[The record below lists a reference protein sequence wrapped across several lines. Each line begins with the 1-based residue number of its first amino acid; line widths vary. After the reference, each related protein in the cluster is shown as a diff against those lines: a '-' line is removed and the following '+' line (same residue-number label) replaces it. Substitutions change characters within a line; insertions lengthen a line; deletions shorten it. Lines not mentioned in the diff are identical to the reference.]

1 MKIALVVPE
10 SNLHFNNACA
20 PLNLGYLASYLRK
33 YVPNIEVRIFDGVA
47 HKNIKEEVIQW
58 HPDVVGLT
66 ATTPQAPA
74 TYELATSIKQK
85 CNCFTI
91 IGGVHATAMP
101 EEAAKHC
108 DCVVIGEGEKALANI
123 IQKLQQNAPIPKI
136 IEGQYV
142 ENLDDIPSPAFDL
155 IDMRSYIEHG
165 PPFPGLKAPIMSMV
179 TSRGCPF
186 RCPFCH
192 NSFRNYPPRWFSAQ
206 RIVNEILFFI
216 NEYGIK
222 SVFFNDDEFI
232 VNKKRLKEVATL
244 FEKHG
249 INKRIVWGCQARVNS
264 IDAETLR
271 LVKSMG
277 CVVISP
283 GFESAAPRML
293 EFLKCGTTT
302 IADNERALKIAE
314 EVGITMGGSFIFGT
328 PGETLDEMKQ
338 SFKWFEEH
346 DDLKFIGIN
355 TVIPYPKTKIWEIC
369 QSKGLLPENMSYTKL
384 IPTSTP
390 KETYIVN
397 NAVNPDI
404 YNKFIVDIQRIAWI
418 LTQTRLDSSFKNFIK
433 LAHAKTWWWM
443 WIKHPHRMFK
453 VAMKTS
459 F

>member
-1 MKIALVVPE
+1 MKIALIVPE
-10 SNLHFNNACA
+10 SNLRFNDACA

-33 YVPNIEVRIFDGVA
+33 KIPAIEVKIFDGVA
-47 HKNIKEEVIQW
+47 CKGIKEEVLNW
-58 HPDVVGLT
+58 HPAVVGIT

-74 TYELATSIKQK
+74 AYELADFLKQN
-85 CNCFTI
+85 CSCFTV

-101 EEAAKHC
+101 QEAAEHF
-108 DCVVIGEGEKALANI
+108 DCVVTGEGEQALVDI
-123 IQKLQQNAPIPKI
+123 IQKLHHNEPIDKI
-136 IEGQYV
+136 IDGQYV

-155 IDMRSYIEHG
+155 IDMRGYIEHG

-206 RIVNEILFFI
+206 RIVDEILFFI
-216 NEYGIK
+216 NEYGIN

-232 VNKKRLKEVATL
+232 VNKKRLKEVAAL

-249 INKRIVWGCQARVNS
+249 INKRIIWGCQARVNS
-264 IDAETLR
+264 IDTDTLR

-283 GFESAAPRML
+283 GFESGNPRTL

-302 IADNERALKIAE
+302 VADNERALRLAQE
-314 EVGITMGGSFIFGT
+314 EGITMGGSFIFGT
-328 PGETLDEMKQ
+328 PGETLDEMKK

-346 DDLKFIGIN
+346 DNLKFIGVN
-355 TVIPYPKTKIWEIC
+355 TVIPYPKTKIWEMC
-369 QSKGLLPENMSYTKL
+369 KEQGLLPKDMNYRKL

-397 NAVNPDI
+397 NSVDPDE
-404 YNKFIVDIQRIAWI
+404 YNAFIVDIQRIAWI
-418 LTQTRLDSSFKNFIK
+418 LTQTRLDHSLSSFLK
-433 LAHAKTWWWM
+433 LAHVKTWWWM
-443 WIKHPHRMFK
+443 WLKHPKRMWGI
-453 VAMKTS
+453 ALKTAL
-459 F
+459 